1 MFVNFSKM
9 HGLGNDFMVVDNVTQ
24 NVFLS
29 RDQIKK
35 LADRNFGVGFDQLLM
50 VEAPYS
56 PDLDFHYRIFN
67 SDGTEVEQCGN
78 GARCFARFV
87 RMKGLT
93 NKHKVA
99 VSTKGGNIT
108 LYTEK
113 DGQVTVNMGNP
124 HFAPSSVPF
133 KAKKPELT
141 YILRAGESTVFCGVV
156 SMGNPH
162 CVLEVDDVNTAE
174 VETLGP
180 LLENHERFPERANV
194 GFMQIINPEHIKLR
208 VWERGAA
215 ETLACG
221 SGACAAVAVGIMQK
235 KLASTVRV
243 DLPGGSLQIRWQGEG
258 NPVRMTGPAEHV
270 FDGQISL

>member
-1 MFVNFSKM
+1 MLINFSKM

-29 RDQIKK
+29 RDQIKR
-35 LADRNFGVGFDQLLM
+35 LADRNFGVGFDQLLL
-50 VEAPYS
+50 VEPPYS
-56 PDLDFHYRIFN
+56 PEIDFHYRIFN
-67 SDGTEVEQCGN
+67 ADGNEVEQCGN

-108 LYTEK
+108 LFTEK
-113 DGQVTVNMGNP
+113 DGQVTVNMGQP
-124 HFAPSSVPF
+124 EFEPQQIPM
-133 KAKKPELT
+133 KASKREAT
-141 YILRAGESTVFCGVV
+141 YIFRVLDETVFLSTV

-162 CVLEVDDVNTAE
+162 AVLLVDDIESAPVHS
-174 VETLGP
+174 LGP
-180 LLENHERFPERANV
+180 TLETHERFPAKANI

-208 VWERGAA
+208 VWERGAG

-221 SGACAAVAVGIMQK
+221 TGACAAAVIGMLQG
-235 KLASTVRV
+235 KLENTVQV
-243 DLPGGSLQIRWQGEG
+243 DLPGGSLQIRWQGDG
-258 NPVRMTGPAEHV
+258 HPVKMTGPAEHV
-270 FDGQISL
+270 FDGQIAI